1 VARYAV
7 RLAYDGTRFHGNQAQ
22 PEPIR
27 TVHREVETALRK
39 LGTDE
44 PRLRWAGRT
53 DAGVSSRGNVVAV
66 DTDFDRARLL
76 QALTRNM
83 EDAWAWALADVD
95 AAFDPRR
102 AARARHYRYHLRS
115 DLDAAA
121 LRDALQS
128 FVGTH
133 DFTGFCRL
141 EPDTDPVRTVTA
153 VDVARRGPLLVIDVR
168 GESFLWNQVRR
179 MVEAARR
186 VAKGDL
192 LSDII
197 PRTLAAGKPAEL
209 GTAVPYPLV
218 LMDVQYGGVAFERGD
233 DKLFEK
239 LRWRD
244 QDLEMELALHG
255 AMME

>member
-1 VARYAV
+1 MPRYAL

-22 PEPIR
+22 PDPIR
-27 TVHREVETALRK
+27 TVHREVDTAMRK

-53 DAGVSSRGNVVAV
+53 DAGVSSRGNVVTV

-83 EDAWAWALADVD
+83 DDAWAWALAEVGDG
-95 AAFDPRR
+95 FDPRR
-102 AARARHYRYHLRS
+102 HARARRYRYHLRS
-115 DLDAAA
+115 DLDVAA
-121 LRDALQS
+121 LRTAMAP

-141 EPDTDPVRTVTA
+141 EPDMDPRRTVRS
-153 VDVARRGPLLVIDVR
+153 VDVARRGSFLVIDVA
-168 GESFLWNQVRR
+168 GASFLWNQVRR
-179 MVEAARR
+179 MVEAGRR

-192 LSDII
+192 PSDII
-197 PRTLAAGKPAEL
+197 AETLAAGRPAEL
-209 GTAVPYPLV
+209 GTAVPHPLV
-218 LMDVQYGGVAFERGD
+218 LLDVEYDGIAFEPGD
-233 DKLFEK
+233 AKLFEK

-244 QDLEMELALHG
+244 QDLEMEMAIHG
-255 AMME
+255 AILE